1 MKNFLVVLPKNNP
14 AGNEKK
20 RPSSTSSSTAKGS
33 IVKEPGQFSS
43 STDTASSS
51 QQIKKRKLVQHFI
64 DIGQKAFALP
74 VTCPECQLLY
84 VADDEEDIARHRAHC
99 AKVCP
104 PTMVETRT
112 AHNNA
117 NENNRWEGLL

>member
-1 MKNFLVVLPKNNP
+1 MKNFLLVLPKNNP
-14 AGNEKK
+14 TGNEKK
-20 RPSSTSSSTAKGS
+20 RPSTSSSSNTKGS
-33 IVKEPGQFSS
+33 VVKESDQLSL
-43 STDTASSS
+43 STDKASSS

-99 AKVCP
+99 AQVCQRSG
-104 PTMVETRT
+104 TFVVYS
-112 AHNNA
+112 HHS
-117 NENNRWEGLL
+117 